1 MFWRPFARVD
11 RVLPVDADKSEL
23 SPGFCYSTPI
33 SSEHRVGVSDSQ
45 TPHVEN
51 EDLEGGCQK
60 D

>member
-1 MFWRPFARVD
+1 MD